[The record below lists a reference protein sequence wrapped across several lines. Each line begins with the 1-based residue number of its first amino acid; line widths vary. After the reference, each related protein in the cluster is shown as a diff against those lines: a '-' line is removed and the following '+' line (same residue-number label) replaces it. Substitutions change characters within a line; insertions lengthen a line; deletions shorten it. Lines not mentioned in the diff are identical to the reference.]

1 MKLVNFMNN
10 IKSKKKDTFDEA
22 ISCSLEVLDDFNNK
36 IGLLVPVGNWVLSD
50 NELLLSFAEWRKK
63 FMHFFFSQFTTSKDS
78 TKNYLKNLS
87 IDKEDRIL
95 FAIYSEDILFGHIG
109 LSNVT
114 SARAEIDNIIRGLPV
129 KQKDLMYFSQKAML
143 NWAFNILKVDNV
155 EAKVMST
162 NFAALSFHK
171 KFGSK
176 LKKRFFLKKVFQES
190 SFSYE
195 VCDRDSKTE
204 KFFLNV
210 IEIAKC
216 DFFEIKKLKQNKL
229 K

>member
-1 MKLVNFMNN
+1 MNN
-10 IKSKKKDTFDEA
+10 IQYKKKNTFVEA

-50 NELLLSFAEWRKK
+50 EELLLSFAEWRKK

-87 IDKEDRIL
+87 INKEDRIL
-95 FAIYSEDILFGHIG
+95 FAIYSKDILVGHIG

-114 SARAEIDNIIRGLPV
+114 STRAEIDNIIRGLPDQ
-129 KQKDLMYFSQKAML
+129 QKDLMYFCQKAML
-143 NWAFNILKVDNV
+143 DWAFNILKVDNV
-155 EAKVMST
+155 EAKVMSS
-162 NFAALSFHK
+162 NIIALSFHK

-176 LKKRFFLKKVFQES
+176 LKKRFFLKKVLQEN

-195 VCDRDSKTE
+195 VCDKDSATE
-204 KFFLNV
+204 KFLLDIV
-210 IEIAKC
+210 EITKC
-216 DFFEIKKLKQNKL
+216 DFFEITKIKQNKL
-229 K
+229 R

>member
-1 MKLVNFMNN
+1 M
-10 IKSKKKDTFDEA
+10 
-22 ISCSLEVLDDFNNK
+22 LD
-36 IGLLVPVGNWVLSD
+36 
-50 NELLLSFAEWRKK
+50 
-63 FMHFFFSQFTTSKDS
+63 
-78 TKNYLKNLS
+78 
-87 IDKEDRIL
+87 
-95 FAIYSEDILFGHIG
+95 
-109 LSNVT
+109 
-114 SARAEIDNIIRGLPV
+114 
-129 KQKDLMYFSQKAML
+129 
-143 NWAFNILKVDNV
+143 WAFNILKVNNV
-155 EAKVMST
+155 EAKVMSS
-162 NFAALSFHK
+162 NFVALSFHK